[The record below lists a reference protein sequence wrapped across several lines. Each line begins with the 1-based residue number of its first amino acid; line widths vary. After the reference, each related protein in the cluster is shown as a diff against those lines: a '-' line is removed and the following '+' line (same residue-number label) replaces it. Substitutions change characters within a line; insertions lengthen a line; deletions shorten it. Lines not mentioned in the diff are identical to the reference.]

1 MHQIDIDINLK
12 EISKIEGAAS
22 LSIKIREGKIED
34 LKFKINEWKRFYT
47 QAVIGKPIL
56 AVPQLLSRIC
66 GTCSNAHLLCAIEAI
81 EKGLEIKPSEQTI
94 LMRQL
99 LINGLMIRDHALHL
113 YIFSLPD
120 YFGKES
126 ILDFDEKNEKEHQ
139 FLHDAFAIK
148 EAGNQLSILT
158 GGRSVHAPYPTI
170 GGFLKWPKVE
180 ELKALLPQL
189 EAIKEKILRLMDV
202 FVQKDWQLIPQF
214 TLIFSSIA
222 ADNFNFLEG
231 EIITSD
237 GKKIKEED
245 LGKHFEAVIVPYSQA
260 RGFLFDGKYLM
271 VGALARINL
280 SKDLLYPE
288 TKKIVEKYL
297 SLFPS
302 QNLFDNNLAQ
312 AIEIIQ
318 AVEASKKI
326 IESLTEIKNETPPKI
341 LPKKTIGV
349 GVVEAP
355 RGTLYHQL
363 IINDQG
369 VVDKAEIIVPTGQN
383 QIVMEKGIYQIVE
396 KLLAERTNKEKIVYE
411 VEKFIRAFDPCMSC
425 AAHFLK
431 VKWLTG

>member
-1 MHQIDIDINLK
+1 MHQIDIDVNLK

-22 LSIKIREGKIED
+22 LLIKIRGGKIED

-47 QAVIGKPIL
+47 QAVIGKTIL

-81 EKGLEIKPSEQTI
+81 EKGLGVKPSAQTI

-99 LINGLMIRDHALHL
+99 LINGLIIRDHALHL

-139 FLHDAFAIK
+139 FLHDAFAVK

-170 GGFLKWPKVE
+170 GGFLKWPTIG
-180 ELKALLPQL
+180 ELKALLPKL
-189 EAIKEKILRLMDV
+189 EAVKEKIFRLMAV
-202 FVQKDWQLIPQF
+202 FVQANWQLIPKF
-214 TLIFSSIA
+214 PLVFSSLA
-222 ADNFNFLEG
+222 ASNFSFLEG

-245 LGKHFEAVIVPYSQA
+245 LGKHFQAVIIPYSQA
-260 RGFLFDGKYLM
+260 RGFLFDNKYLM

-280 SKDLLYPE
+280 SKDLLSSE

-302 QNLFDNNLAQ
+302 QNFFDNNLAQ

-326 IESLTEIKNETPPKI
+326 IESLTEIKNESPPKI

-363 IINDQG
+363 MINDQG
-369 VVDKAEIIVPTGQN
+369 VVEKAEIIVPTGQN

-396 KLLAERTNKEKIVYE
+396 RLLAEGADKEKIVYE

-431 VKWLTG
+431 VKWLT

>member
-1 MHQIDIDINLK
+1 MHQVDIDVNLK

-22 LSIKIREGKIED
+22 LLIKIRGGEIED
-34 LKFKINEWKRFYT
+34 LKFKITEWKRFYT

-66 GTCSNAHLLCAIEAI
+66 GTCSNAHLLCAIEAM

-139 FLHDAFAIK
+139 FLHDAFAVK
-148 EAGNQLSILT
+148 EVGNQLSILA
-158 GGRSVHAPYPTI
+158 GGRSVHAPYATI
-170 GGFLKWPKVE
+170 GGFLKWPKIDQ
-180 ELKALLPQL
+180 LKALLPQL

-202 FVQKDWQLIPQF
+202 FVKKDWQLIPQF
-214 TLIFSSIA
+214 PLVFSSLLTN
-222 ADNFNFLEG
+222 NFSFLEG
-231 EIITSD
+231 DIITSD
-237 GKKIKEED
+237 GKRIKEED
-245 LGKHFEAVIVPYSQA
+245 LASHFKAVIIPYSQA

-271 VGALARINL
+271 VGALSRINL
-280 SKDLLYPE
+280 GKDLLNSS
-288 TKKIVEKYL
+288 TKKMLEKYL

-302 QNLFDNNLAQ
+302 ENLFHNNLAQ

-318 AVEASKKI
+318 AIEASKEI
-326 IESLTEIKNETPPKI
+326 IKNLNDIKDEAPIKI
-341 LPKKTIGV
+341 SPKKGV
-349 GVVEAP
+349 GVGVIEAP

-363 IINDQG
+363 VINDQG
-369 VVDKAEIIVPTGQN
+369 LVEKAEIIVPTGQN

-396 KLLAERTNKEKIVYE
+396 KLLKEAVDKEKIVYE

-431 VKWLTG
+431 VKWAPC